1 MRPHLDRHAIYAIAL
16 VIGIPPALAQL
27 PEMEVVPPPMQFES
41 SEAHYRY
48 LLEQANNGTRHTIE
62 SVPQW
67 LGLWEVARSDS
78 INDTFLD
85 ADGNI
90 RDGVLTQPYEEHF
103 RERRRQIE
111 ETGQQFYDRL
121 THCEPAGYPRNLTE
135 PYIRE
140 FVNMPHQTWN
150 MNDLANEIRRVY
162 INDEHI
168 NLSGGH
174 TWLGDTIGFWDG
186 DRLITH
192 TVDVMPVDYFRGYP
206 ITSNQ
211 FEGVEIWEL
220 KTFEDGQERLEV
232 QATFYDFYALQKPV
246 SIVYGYT
253 PAIGHMDAKVRIR
266 HFECETNANSY
277 LAEDGT
283 TQFYLPGED
292 GYTDPRGSTLFP
304 DVPGQSRDPV
314 FNVDLFD

>member
-1 MRPHLDRHAIYAIAL
+1 MKLFSNFAAVLIIITIVASSAS
-16 VIGIPPALAQL
+16 AQL
-27 PEMEVVPPPMQFES
+27 PPMQAVPPPMEFES

-48 LLEQANNGTRHTIE
+48 LLEQAGGGTQHTLE

-67 LGLWEVARSDS
+67 LGLWEIAPGNTLPS
-78 INDTFLD
+78 TFLD
-85 ADGNI
+85 EDGNI
-90 RDGVLTQPYEEHF
+90 RRGVLTQPYEEHF

-121 THCEPAGYPRNLTE
+121 THCEPAGYPRNIME

-140 FVNMPHQTWN
+140 FVNLPHQSWN
-150 MNDLANEIRRVY
+150 LNDLANETRRVY
-162 INDEHI
+162 ISDEHV
-168 NLSGGH
+168 NLTGSH

-192 TVDVMPVDYFRGYP
+192 TVDVLPVDYFRNYP

-220 KTFEDGQERLEV
+220 KTYEDGMQRLEV
-232 QATFYDFYALQKPV
+232 QATFYDFYSLQKPV
-246 SIVYGYT
+246 TIAYGYL
-253 PAIGHMDAKVRIR
+253 PATGHMEVNARIR

-283 TQFYLPGED
+283 THFYLPGEE

-304 DVPGQSRDPV
+304 DIPGQSRDPI
-314 FNVDLFD
+314 FNVNLNE

>member
-1 MRPHLDRHAIYAIAL
+1 MTFHPLRITALMIA
-16 VIGIPPALAQL
+16 VVVPPTTGQAQL
-27 PEMEVVPPPMQFES
+27 PPMEVVPPPMQFES
-41 SEAHYRY
+41 SEAHFRY
-48 LLEQANNGTRHTIE
+48 LLEQANGGTQHTIE

-67 LGLWEVARSDS
+67 TGLWEIARGNT
-78 INDTFLD
+78 IHQTFLD
-85 ADGNI
+85 EDDNI
-90 RDGVLTQPYEEHF
+90 IPGVLTQPYEEHF

-121 THCEPAGYPRNLTE
+121 THCEPAGYPRNIVE

-140 FVNMPHQTWN
+140 FVNMPHQSWN
-150 MNDLANEIRRVY
+150 MNDLANETRRVY
-162 INDEHI
+162 ISDEHV
-168 NLSGGH
+168 NLTGGH

-186 DRLITH
+186 DRLIMH
-192 TVDVMPVDYFRGYP
+192 TVDVQPVDYFRNYP

-220 KTFEDGQERLEV
+220 KTYDDGQQRLEV

-253 PAIGHMDAKVRIR
+253 PATGHMDANVRIR

-283 TQFYLPGED
+283 TQFYLPGEE
-292 GYTDPRGSTLFP
+292 G
-304 DVPGQSRDPV
+304 
-314 FNVDLFD
+314 